1 MKIRTFIDRPILASV
16 ISVLILLLGMIGL
29 TQLPIEQFPEIAP
42 PTVSV
47 SASYTGAN
55 AETVQ
60 KSVVVPLEEA
70 LNGVEN
76 MMYMTSTAA
85 NNGSARITVYFRQGT
100 DPDMATV
107 NVQNRIATAEGL
119 LPAEVTKSGITVRKR
134 QTSNIKQLAVYSPDD
149 SFDQSFLNNYM
160 KINIEPWL
168 SRIAGV
174 GEVNVYGYDYS
185 MRIWLDPNKMKKYSL
200 VPSDITAVLDEQNV
214 EAATG
219 TLGAESENTF
229 QYVLKYR
236 GRYENEVDYENL
248 VIKSLPNGEILR
260 LKDVATVELGT
271 RAYDYIGQVN
281 GHPGCNIM
289 IAQTSG
295 SNANEII
302 EEIDRTIAEISKT
315 LPKGIKIADLM
326 STKDFL
332 DASIKSVVKTLIE
345 AIILVVLVV
354 YVFLQSL
361 RSTFIPALSII
372 VSLIGTFAF
381 LSLVGFSLNMLTLFA
396 LVLVIGTV
404 VDDAIVVV
412 EAVQAKFDEGYKS
425 SYLATI
431 DAMDGITSALV
442 TTTFVFMAVFIPVSF
457 IGGTTGTFYTQFGL
471 TMAAAVAI
479 SLLNALTLSPA
490 LCALIMTPHQT
501 TGGGNKMSFSSRFHI
516 AFDTAFHRLVMKYKV
531 GVLFM
536 LKRKW
541 LAGILLLIACGGF
554 AVLMMTTK
562 TGLVPNE
569 DMGTIYVDV
578 RTSPGS
584 SLQETR
590 IVMEQVDSCLRTI
603 PQIELYSTITGNS
616 MLSGQGACN
625 GMFTIRL
632 KDWSERTSKEDAID
646 AVMDKISR
654 STAFISSADIMPFTR
669 PMIPGY
675 GASSGFELYVQ
686 DQKGGSIED
695 LLKYTRQIIDE
706 LKKRPEI
713 GRATTSFD
721 TKFPQ
726 YLLEVDAAL
735 CKRNG
740 VSPSDVLSTLSGYI
754 GGNYA
759 SNMNRFSKLYRV
771 MVQAPPEFRLNTESL
786 NNIFVRNDA
795 GEMTPIKQYLKLTRI
810 YGSETLT
817 RFNLFSAIQVNGAAA
832 TGYSSGQAIQA
843 VKEVA
848 AQVLPTGYGYEFGGM
863 SREESNTGNTTTL
876 VFVICVVFIYLILC
890 ALYESLFVPMAV
902 ILSVPFGLAG
912 SFLFAKMFGLENN
925 IYLQTGLIMLI
936 GLLSKTAILL
946 TEYASERRHH
956 GMSIMQAA
964 ISAAQVRL
972 RPILMTSLTMIF
984 GMLPMM
990 FSTGV
995 GANGNISIGVGT
1007 VGGMLIGTI
1016 ALLFIV
1022 PPLFMVFQYLQE
1034 KIMPARQL
1042 PQSEKELRGNE

>member
-160 KINIEPWL
+160 KINIEPRL

-536 LKRKW
+536 FKRKW